1 MITEYKDWTK
11 LTKQDYLDPVHTST
25 VARFG
30 PVRHDKISNVNI
42 PLIEPNRT
50 LPNRTSPLDT
60 TELARYGSVITGTA
74 HQSFI

>member
-1 MITEYKDWTK
+1 MVVNTNSFQSEQK
-11 LTKQDYLDPVHTST
+11 DPVHTST
-25 VARFG
+25 VAWFG
-30 PVRHDKISNVNI
+30 PVRHDKTSNVNI

-74 HQSFI
+74 HQNFILTV

>member
-1 MITEYKDWTK
+1 MIVHN
-11 LTKQDYLDPVHTST
+11 LHLDPVHTST

-30 PVRHDKISNVNI
+30 PVWHDKISNVNI

-60 TELARYGSVITGTA
+60 TELARYGLVITGTA
-74 HQSFI
+74 HQNFILAV